1 MASNVY
7 VDKASGEKVSIIND
21 NADFYVLN
29 NSVSIKKDVFA
40 RKYEP
45 QVEVDPNSFFNNSNY
60 STDPLLNIANQIRNI
75 DSSKI
80 NESQASGAHVKYT
93 PPVIL
98 ADTSLPPGGVIRQPQ
113 MEGQIVLSAQE
124 KRAMLEQYNREHPN
138 AQMPIPEAKDWD
150 QEEERLL
157 NGEVENPQDP
167 FAIQAQESRPRPPKP
182 ETFKPEPKVDPM
194 QMMFKM
200 FKSNYPVTLNV
211 EIKEN
216 IPNPTFIGMIQE
228 NVETDAIEYYA
239 KLISDKLLKDPE
251 KLKTEV
257 YNQLKSIINK
267 ELGIEEEEKK
277 EE

>member
-7 VDKASGEKVSIIND
+7 VDKSTGEQVSIITEDTN
-21 NADFYVLN
+21 FYVLN
-29 NSVSIKKDVFA
+29 NSVSIKKDVFS
-40 RKYEP
+40 RKYEQ
-45 QVEVDPNSFFNNSNY
+45 QVEVDPNNFFNANY

-75 DSSKI
+75 DSSKV
-80 NESQASGAHVKYT
+80 NESQSGGASVKF
-93 PPVIL
+93 VQQAVVL
-98 ADTSLPPGGVIRQPQ
+98 SDTSLPSGGVVKQPQ
-113 MEGQIVLSAQE
+113 MEGEIKLSREE
-124 KRAMLEQYNREHPN
+124 KAAMLAQWKQSMPG
-138 AQMPIPEAKDWD
+138 AQMTTEYKNWD
-150 QEEERLL
+150 EEEEKLL
-157 NGEVENPQDP
+157 NGELENPQDP
-167 FAIQAQESRPRPPKP
+167 FAIQAQDSKPRPPKP
-182 ETFKPEPKVDPM
+182 APTVDPM

>member
-1 MASNVY
+1 MANNVY
-7 VDKASGEKVSIIND
+7 VDKATGEKVTILNED
-21 NADFYVLN
+21 THFYVLN
-29 NSVSIKKDVFA
+29 NSVSIKKDVFN
-40 RKYEP
+40 RKYE
-45 QVEVDPNSFFNNSNY
+45 QEVEVDPNSFFKTDY

-80 NESQASGAHVKYT
+80 KEPQTGGGASVKFVQA
-93 PPVIL
+93 PVIL
-98 ADTSLPPGGVIRQPQ
+98 SDTSLPPGGVIKQPQ
-113 MEGQIVLSAQE
+113 MEGQIVLTAQE
-124 KRAMLEQYNREHPN
+124 KRAMLEQYNREHPG
-138 AQMPIPEAKDWD
+138 AQMPIPEVKDWD
-150 QEEERLL
+150 EEEKKYLD
-157 NGEVENPQDP
+157 GDVQDP
-167 FAIQAQESRPRPPKP
+167 FLIQQEQSRPVKP
-182 ETFKPEPKVDPM
+182 SIKETVSVPVDPM

-200 FKSNYPVTLNV
+200 FKSNYPVKLNV

-239 KLISDKLLKDPE
+239 KLISDKILKDPE

-267 ELGIEEEEKK
+267 ELGVEEEKK